1 MTERNERK
9 VSLVG
14 VNGWFVSARLNER
27 GDLIIDGQ
35 DLGGPFS
42 EYEWAWAF
50 SSTTFD
56 LIRARLGADK
66 DADILDVLLNSF
78 ASNELRDPGR
88 WLHNEAGIP
97 AEFWSRVEP

>member
-1 MTERNERK
+1 MTEANERK
-9 VSLVG
+9 VPLVA
-14 VNGWFVSARLNER
+14 VDGWFVGARLNER

-50 SSTTFD
+50 SSTTFGM
-56 LIRARLGADK
+56 IRSRLGAEK
-66 DADILDVLLNSF
+66 DADILEVLQESF
-78 ASNELRDPGR
+78 SGNQLRDPGR
-88 WLHNEAGIP
+88 WLHQEAGIP